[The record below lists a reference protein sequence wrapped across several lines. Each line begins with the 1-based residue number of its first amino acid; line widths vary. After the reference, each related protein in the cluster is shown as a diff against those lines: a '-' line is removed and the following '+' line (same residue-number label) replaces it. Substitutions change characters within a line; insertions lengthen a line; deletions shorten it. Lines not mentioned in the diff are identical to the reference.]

1 MSGPELR
8 HTVNETTSPTPPR
21 RIARIWLVLAG
32 LAVAALLAWALTRG
46 DRTAGG
52 GVADGAATATPATAA
67 PDSVVTLDTAAARLA
82 GLNSQVVSVDS
93 GGALVA
99 NGSITYNGNRVSV
112 IASRAEGRVVE
123 VRTDLGRSVKVN
135 DILAWVESP
144 EVGQAQGERQ
154 RTTAAVDIARRNY
167 EREKRLYDQAITSQK
182 ELLDAENEYR
192 TAQADFAGTMSRLR
206 ALGVLGVAANGRF
219 GLRTPIA
226 GTVVERHATPGQII
240 GPETDLFTVADL
252 RHVWITVDIYE
263 KDFGRVQNGATAQV
277 IPSALPADTF
287 LGRVTFAGG
296 VVDSA
301 SRTVKVRVEVENE
314 SQRIRP
320 GMFAQ
325 VRIATPRRSGPSQ
338 ITVPETAVQ
347 DIAGR
352 PTVFVAT
359 GVPGQFVAR
368 AVTVG
373 PRPGGG
379 VVAVTDGL
387 KAGERVAVGGA
398 FQLKA
403 ELTKST
409 FGEAD

>member
-1 MSGPELR
+1 MPHSDPR
-8 HTVNETTSPTPPR
+8 DTVNGITSPARPRLPPR
-21 RIARIWLVLAG
+21 RWLLLAG
-32 LAVAALLAWALTRG
+32 VVLAALLLWALTRG
-46 DRTAGG
+46 RGSPPAV
-52 GVADGAATATPATAA
+52 VAAATAAPTA

-82 GLNSQVVSVDS
+82 GVSTQAVSVDS

-123 VRTDLGRSVKVN
+123 VRTDLGRNVRVN

-144 EVGQAQGERQ
+144 EVGQAQGDRQ
-154 RTTAAVDIARRNY
+154 RTSSAVDIARRNY

-192 TAQADFAGTMSRLR
+192 TAQADLAGTMSRLR

-219 GLRTPIA
+219 GLRSPIA

-240 GPETDLFTVADL
+240 GPQTDLFTVADL
-252 RHVWITVDIYE
+252 RHVWITVDVYE
-263 KDFGRVQNGATAQV
+263 KDFGRVQNGAAAQV
-277 IPSALPADTF
+277 IPSATPSDTF
-287 LGRVTFAGG
+287 PGRVTFAGG

-314 SQRIRP
+314 SLRIRP

-338 ITVPETAVQ
+338 ITVPENAVQ
-347 DIAGR
+347 DIGGR

-359 GVPGQFVAR
+359 ASPGRFVAR
-368 AVTVG
+368 TVTVG

-379 VVAVTDGL
+379 RVTVTDGL
-387 KAGERVAVGGA
+387 QPGERVAVGGA